1 MQPDLALSDAMKRI
15 LVLFVLLVVAASAFD
30 RVVVWEDAYAE
41 Y

>member
-1 MQPDLALSDAMKRI
+1 MKKTIILLA
-15 LVLFVLLVVAASAFD
+15 LLVVAAAAFD